1 MVARKNSNL
10 GGKTMIVPTFEAGIN
25 THGIHMDSDKNDLY
39 VLQKCIFY
47 LLRHLRSY
55 PCFDSETL
63 KLVCWILG
71 EDMQQLGD
79 YLLRHMNADQKAK
92 SEEGLSECNLSPDD
106 YAPEIAD
113 MIRKVK
119 TISKKKLFHFVS
131 DLMNSKFQS
140 FKYRGRSE
148 IEKNVMALKKM
159 FGLTDQETDFCEF
172 LFIASTYSVAET
184 FFIDHLE
191 CHKFYGRKYLANI
204 LGFSKQQLHKVA
216 YGSPKR
222 IGLYEIDKW
231 GINVE
236 DEFLDLI
243 QNPSDK
249 TISKNFYV
257 NVPKGSVPLEHYFI
271 GKEQTAHIL
280 DLLKQKSQTATHILL
295 YGPPGTGKTSFAR
308 SLLDRLNVPA
318 YEIVR
323 GEENTTKTRRAAILA
338 CLNMTDFDQGSIVL
352 VDEADNLL
360 NTQGSWFMR
369 GETQDKGWLNQLL
382 EESGTRMIWITNSIW
397 GIEDSVLRRFAFSV
411 YFKSFNRHQRIL
423 LWENILR
430 KNRCKKFFSESDI
443 KDFAKKHEV
452 SAGVIDLAVKKS
464 IEKNITSK
472 EHFQQA
478 VTMALEAYVTLG
490 NYGEKP
496 VDKDQVEKSFSLE
509 GLNIDGD
516 LGAMLQQLEA
526 FDAYLRKDDQQSV
539 LNMNLLFYGPP
550 GTGKS
555 ELARYIANRLD
566 REICK
571 RISDLQSMYVGEG
584 EKNIKHAFAKAE
596 AEEAIL
602 IIDEADSLLF
612 SRDRARHS
620 WEISFTNEFLTQ
632 MEKFKGILV
641 CTTNRLDDLDAASL
655 RRFNHKMGF
664 DYLTAVGNLL
674 FYDLF
679 LGPLTNDALEP
690 AIREKIKHT
699 RNLAPGDFKVVR
711 DRYSFYPKDDI
722 NHRLLIEAL
731 VKEAAL
737 KVHRNRRK
745 HIGFK

>member
-1 MVARKNSNL
+1 
-10 GGKTMIVPTFEAGIN
+10 MIVPTFEAGIDTN
-25 THGIHMDSDKNDLY
+25 GIHMESDKNDLY
-39 VLQKCIFY
+39 VLQKCTFY

-79 YLLRHMNADQKAK
+79 YLLKHMDGDQKAK
-92 SEEGLSECNLSPDD
+92 FEEELSECNLSPDD

-113 MIRKVK
+113 IVRKGK
-119 TISKKKLFHFVS
+119 TISKKKLFHIVS
-131 DLMNSKFQS
+131 DQMNRKFQS
-140 FKYRGRSE
+140 VRYRGRSE
-148 IEKNVMALKKM
+148 IEKNVMAIKKM
-159 FGLTDQETDFCEF
+159 FGLTDQETDLCEF
-172 LFIASTYSVAET
+172 LFIASTYSAAET

-204 LGFSKQQLHKVA
+204 LGFSKQQLYKA
-216 YGSPKR
+216 TYGSPKR

-231 GINVE
+231 GITVE
-236 DEFLDLI
+236 DEFIDLI

-249 TISKNFYV
+249 NISKKFYV
-257 NVPKGSVPLEHYFI
+257 NVPSGAVPLEHYFI
-271 GKEQTAHIL
+271 GKEKIAHIL
-280 DLLKQKSQTATHILL
+280 DLLKQKPQTATHILL
-295 YGPPGTGKTSFAR
+295 YGMPGTGKTSFAH
-308 SLLDRLNVPA
+308 SLLDRLGMPA

-323 GEENTTKTRRAAILA
+323 GDENTTKTRRAAILA

-382 EESGTRMIWITNSIW
+382 EEPGTRMIWITNSIW

-411 YFKSFNRHQRIL
+411 YFKSFNRRQRVL

-430 KNRCKKFFSESDI
+430 KNRCKKFFSKSDI
-443 KDFAKKHEV
+443 EDFAKKHEV
-452 SAGVIDLAVKKS
+452 SAGVIDLAIKKS
-464 IEKNITSK
+464 IEKNIASK
-472 EHFQQA
+472 GQFHRA
-478 VTMALEAYVTLG
+478 VQMALEAHEALG

-496 VDKDQVEKSFSLE
+496 VQKDQVEKSFSLE

-516 LGAMLQQLEA
+516 LDAMLQQLEA
-526 FDAYLRKDDQQSV
+526 FDAYLRKEDQQSV

-555 ELARYIANRLD
+555 ELARHVANRLD
-566 REICK
+566 REIICK

-584 EKNIKHAFAKAE
+584 EKNIKYAFAKAE

-632 MEKFKGILV
+632 MEKFKGILI

-664 DYLTAVGNLL
+664 DYLTGVGNLL

-679 LGPLTNDALEP
+679 LGPLTDDSLDP
-690 AIREKIKHT
+690 ATREEIKQIQ
-699 RNLAPGDFKVVR
+699 NLAPGDFKVVR
-711 DRYSFYPKDDI
+711 DRYLFYPRDDI
-722 NHRLLIEAL
+722 DQGLLIEAL
-731 VKEAAL
+731 EKEAAL
-737 KVHRNRRK
+737 KVHHNQRK
-745 HIGFK
+745 QIGFK

>member
-1 MVARKNSNL
+1 
-10 GGKTMIVPTFEAGIN
+10 MIVPTFESGIN
-25 THGIHMDSDKNDLY
+25 TNGIHMASDKNDLY
-39 VLQKCIFY
+39 VLRRCIIY
-47 LLRHLRSY
+47 LQRHLNGY

-63 KLVCWILG
+63 KLLCWILG

-79 YLLRHMNADQKAK
+79 YLLRYVDGDQKAK
-92 SEEGLSECNLSPDD
+92 FEEGLSECNLSPDD

-113 MIRKVK
+113 MIRKLK
-119 TISKKKLFHFVS
+119 SFSKRKLFHYIS
-131 DLMNSKFQS
+131 HLIEGKFKS
-140 FKYRGRSE
+140 LEYRGKSE

-172 LFIASTYSVAET
+172 LFIASTYSAAET
-184 FFIDHLE
+184 FFVDHLE

-204 LGFSKQQLHKVA
+204 LGFSKQELYKVT

-231 GINVE
+231 GISVE
-236 DEFLDLI
+236 DEFIDLI
-243 QNPSDK
+243 QNPSDQ

-257 NVPKGSVPLEHYFI
+257 NVPRGSVPLEHYFI

-280 DLLKQKSQTATHILL
+280 DLLKQKPQTATHILL

-308 SLLDRLNVPA
+308 SLLDRLGVPA

-397 GIEDSVLRRFAFSV
+397 GIENSVLRRFAFSV
-411 YFKSFNRHQRIL
+411 YFKPFNRRQRVL

-430 KNRCKKFFSESDI
+430 KNRCKKLFNKADI
-443 KDFAKKHEV
+443 ETFAKKHEV
-452 SAGVIDLAVKKS
+452 SAGVIDVAVKKS
-464 IEKNITSK
+464 VEKNLTSK
-472 EHFQQA
+472 GQFHQA
-478 VTMALEAYVTLG
+478 VKMALEAHATLS

-496 VDKDQVEKSFSLE
+496 VDKEQVEKSFSLE

-526 FDAYLRKDDQQSV
+526 FDAYLRKDDQKSV

-566 REICK
+566 REIICK

-632 MEKFKGILV
+632 MEKFRGILV

-664 DYLTAVGNLL
+664 DYLTAIGNLL

-679 LGPLTNDALEP
+679 LGPLTNDSLEP
-690 AIREKIKHT
+690 ATREEIKQIQ
-699 RNLAPGDFKVVR
+699 NLAPGDFKVVW

-722 NHRLLIEAL
+722 NHSILIEAL
-731 VKEAAL
+731 EKEAAL
-737 KVHRNRRK
+737 KVHHNQK
-745 HIGFK
+745 KQIGF